1 MKEIRQCKWCE
12 EPFEAIRVDKMT
24 CSTQCS
30 TRYSAWRKSK
40 GEPRV
45 RKKTEEN
52 GDFRKCNRCS
62 KWKNKFEEFH
72 KCGKFISGRC
82 KDCKRENYKSLN
94 RKENKK
100 ELYEAVSKFVY
111 YIKDKHYYCDGV
123 DVWRLIDIYDRV
135 FPTQL
140 NLPHLSN
147 YNMDME
153 KSVITMFYKVAR
165 WYADERDHLKLKGE
179 LR

>member
-1 MKEIRQCKWCE
+1 MEKIRECKWCE
-12 EPFEAIRVDKMT
+12 EPFEVTRVDKVCCNKT
-24 CSTQCS
+24 CSTK
-30 TRYSAWRKSK
+30 YSSWRKNK
-40 GEPRV
+40 GQPRL
-45 RKKTEEN
+45 RKETYEIGEL
-52 GDFRKCNRCS
+52 RKCTTCS

-72 KCGKFISGRC
+72 KCGKFISGKC
-82 KDCKRENYKSLN
+82 KDCKKENIKSAN

-100 ELYEAVSKFVY
+100 ELYKSVGEFVY
-111 YIKDKHYYCDGV
+111 YMKAKHYYCDGV

-140 NLPHLSN
+140 NLPHLSA

-165 WYADERDHLKLKGE
+165 WYADERDHLEIKGA

>member
-1 MKEIRQCKWCE
+1 MEEVRQCQWCE
-12 EPFEAIRVDKMT
+12 EPFIAKRVDKVCCDKI
-24 CSTQCS
+24 CSTK
-30 TRYSAWRKSK
+30 YSFWRRNNGKQ
-40 GEPRV
+40 RL
-45 RKKTEEN
+45 RKKSYEN
-52 GDFRKCNRCS
+52 GDLRKCTHCG

-72 KCGKFISGRC
+72 KCGNFINGKC
-82 KDCKRENYKSLN
+82 KDCKKEQSSD
-94 RKENKK
+94 RKEDKK
-100 ELYEAVSKFVY
+100 DLYEAVNKFVY
-111 YIKDKHYYCDGV
+111 YMKDKHYYCDGV

-153 KSVITMFYKVAR
+153 KSVETMFYKVAR
-165 WYADERDHLKLKGE
+165 WFADERDHLQANGV